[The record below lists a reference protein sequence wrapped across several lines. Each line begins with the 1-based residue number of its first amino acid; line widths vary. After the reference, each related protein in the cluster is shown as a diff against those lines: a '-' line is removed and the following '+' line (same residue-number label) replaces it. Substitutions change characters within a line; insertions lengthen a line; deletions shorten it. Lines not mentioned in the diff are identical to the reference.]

1 MNGKHAGVRD
11 TEAETRAY
19 DHAVT
24 GDLGPLRGKRHK
36 TGAIHV
42 VRALRNAW
50 NQSTERTHTGAP
62 A

>member
-1 MNGKHAGVRD
+1 MKGKHAAPANVQL
-11 TEAETRAY
+11 EIRAY
-19 DHAVT
+19 AAAVT

-42 VRALRNAW
+42 IRALRNAW

>member
-1 MNGKHAGVRD
+1 MKGKHAAPANV
-11 TEAETRAY
+11 ALETRAWWLA
-19 DHAVT
+19 DQDIDT
-24 GDLGPLRGKRHK
+24 PLRGKRHK

-42 VRALRNAW
+42 IRALRNAW